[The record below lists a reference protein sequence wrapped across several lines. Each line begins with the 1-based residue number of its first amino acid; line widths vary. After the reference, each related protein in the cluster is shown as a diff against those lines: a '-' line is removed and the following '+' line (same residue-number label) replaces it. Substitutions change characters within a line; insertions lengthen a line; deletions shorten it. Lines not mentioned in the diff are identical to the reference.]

1 MRPDLWLAL
10 KENVLV
16 TDLQMIRPDLFIVLG
31 YVSWWCFNN
40 NLPCRVTSLI
50 DDVPQRV
57 TATHAEGRAADV
69 STRGFGPK
77 DITNLISFLEEKVG
91 DMGAFSKSDG
101 KQRIAVY
108 HDAGLGFHI
117 HIQVKREI
125 NGDFYGKKSRH

>member
-1 MRPDLWLAL
+1 MRPELWLTL

-40 NLPCRVTSLI
+40 NLPCRVTSVI

-57 TATHAEGRAADV
+57 TKTHSQGRAIDV

-77 DITNLISFLEEKVG
+77 NISDLISFLEEKVG
-91 DMGAFSKSDG
+91 HFGAYSKSDG
-101 KQRIAVY
+101 KQRVAIY
-108 HDAGLGFHI
+108 HDVGMGPHI
-117 HIQVKREI
+117 HIQVKREL
-125 NGDFYGKKSRH
+125 NGDLDGKKRNN

>member
-1 MRPDLWLAL
+1 MRPDLWLTL

-57 TATHAEGRAADV
+57 TATHSEGRAADV
-69 STRGFGPK
+69 STR
-77 DITNLISFLEEKVG
+77 TCYENS
-91 DMGAFSKSDG
+91 
-101 KQRIAVY
+101 Q
-108 HDAGLGFHI
+108 
-117 HIQVKREI
+117 
-125 NGDFYGKKSRH
+125 SRKGGRCEYARLWSQGYN